1 MDSSGAFH
9 KKRNMPPQ
17 KTIKIMLYRSV
28 FFVLAV
34 IVIMLRSKIQG
45 IGFRGVWLFYP
56 ISSRLKFTS
65 RMRRAATSDSSTI
78 LHMILFDPV
87 KRSNRL

>member
-45 IGFRGVWLFYP
+45 IGFRGVLYP

>member
-34 IVIMLRSKIQG
+34 IVIMLRCKIPG
-45 IGFRGVWLFYP
+45 RGFRGIWL
-56 ISSRLKFTS
+56 
-65 RMRRAATSDSSTI
+65 
-78 LHMILFDPV
+78 
-87 KRSNRL
+87 